1 MQESRLLASV
11 ANDVAMLHIYEPG
24 ECADMHALVAYM
36 SYPNI
41 IPRETKIEDIAK
53 LYKKARQDAKSIE
66 FCINYGGTDD
76 TMVRNNG
83 LDPTEAKEIYD
94 SYMRGF
100 PGVKKYQDYCRKAVI
115 RDGYILMNPVTN
127 HRCHIPDWDNKWVHV
142 RDKMNS
148 DGFWQYYKELK
159 YEDPYCEEVQEI
171 REFFKVKSDLEKDS
185 INYKIQDRGSMCS
198 KLAGILLFR
207 WILKNNYQNIVK
219 ICIPAHDEY
228 NIEAP
233 ESIAEEVALVLQQC
247 MEKGAKPFCTR
258 LPLSTDISRLDN
270 GELPTFWV
278 H

>member
-1 MQESRLLASV
+1 
-11 ANDVAMLHIYEPG
+11 MLHIYEPG